1 MSFKNSLLE
10 KIKNVDI
17 ISHPF
22 PHIIIKNPLNSSYYE
37 QLDKEFPKIQLFLQK
52 KEYYENYRY
61 NIFNEDSKNVS
72 DLWGN
77 FLNLHSSKS
86 FGDNLITLFSDHLKN
101 LYPKFLKDYN
111 ENKFIF
117 GSSHKDFKSNK
128 ISLCMS
134 ADLAINTPLTKIINT
149 VRSPHLDNTKKI
161 ITGLFYMRDP
171 KDNSTGGDLEIYK
184 FKNNNKIKY
193 FGNAIP
199 KKYVDVVSTV
209 PYEDNIMIIFINT
222 PYSIHGV
229 TDRSPSKYARR
240 FSYFSL
246 AANNFRAHDTSLNQ
260 INFFEQFIFRAKRR
274 LNKVFQ

>member
-17 ISHPF
+17 ISDPF

-37 QLDKEFPKIQLFLQK
+37 QLDKEFPKIQLFLQN
-52 KEYYENYRY
+52 KEYYENHRY

-171 KDNSTGGDLEIYK
+171 NDNSTGGDLEIYK

-209 PYEDNIMIIFINT
+209 PYEDNIMISFINT

-246 AANNFRAHDTSLNQ
+246 AANNFKAHDTSLNQ

-274 LNKVFQ
+274 LNTVFQ

>member
-17 ISHPF
+17 ISDPF

-37 QLDKEFPKIQLFLQK
+37 QLDKEFPKIQLFLQN
-52 KEYYENYRY
+52 KEYYENHRY

-86 FGDNLITLFSDHLKN
+86 FGNNLITLFSDHLKN

-134 ADLAINTPLTKIINT
+134 ADLAINTPLTKTINT

-246 AANNFRAHDTSLNQ
+246 AANNFKAHDTSLNQ

-274 LNKVFQ
+274 LNTVFQ